1 MQTPATA
8 ALDAAAVDYRTTEY
22 EPLAAR
28 GYGEGLVEVL
38 DLDAD
43 TVGKTLVAVLD
54 EDRHVLAVVPVS
66 ATLDL
71 KALARLA
78 GAKRAAM
85 ADPAE
90 AERLTGSVVGGI
102 SPLGSRRP
110 LPVFVDE
117 LLAVADEVHV
127 SGGRRGLELSLD
139 PADLVRV
146 AGAVVGP
153 IAT

>member
-8 ALDAAAVDYRTTEY
+8 ALDAAGVAYRVTEY
-22 EPLAAR
+22 EVPDG
-28 GYGEGLVEVL
+28 GYGDALVHAL
-38 DLDAD
+38 DLDPD

-54 EDRHVLAVVPVS
+54 DGRHVLAVVPVS
-66 ATLDL
+66 SSLDL
-71 KALARLA
+71 KALARAA

-85 ADPAE
+85 ADPRE

-102 SPLGSRRP
+102 APLGSRRP
-110 LPVFVDE
+110 LPVFLDE

-127 SGGRRGLELSLD
+127 SGGRRGLELSMVPD
-139 PADLVRV
+139 ELVRAAKATV
-146 AGAVVGP
+146 AP